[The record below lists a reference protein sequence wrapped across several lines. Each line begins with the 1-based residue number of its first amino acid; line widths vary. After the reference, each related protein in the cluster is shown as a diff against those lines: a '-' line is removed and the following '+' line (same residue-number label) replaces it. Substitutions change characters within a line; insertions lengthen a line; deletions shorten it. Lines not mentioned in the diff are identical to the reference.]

1 MSDTP
6 GRSQASSHRS
16 PQGEGTPVSAA
27 NPADHGGDT
36 PRSLLIVDDDPA
48 MVQVLAA
55 TVRELGKLRFA
66 TSGQAAMRLI
76 GEALPDVVLLDA
88 DMPGMDGFEVLR
100 QIKGAQ
106 TTRDVPVIMVTGLAT
121 EAHEKT
127 GLELG
132 AADFIA
138 KPFRPSIVLARV
150 RTQLHLKRVSDQLKA
165 LSAIDRQN
173 LDHALVELQSRNVLL
188 TQTSAQLERAHH
200 GLLQFVNA
208 ASHDLRE
215 PLNTITQFSGLVL
228 DDAAPRLDAGN
239 RQHLQRIV
247 RAGDRMKSLLDDVV
261 TYARLLSEAPAEGE
275 RVELD
280 AVARDVRHA
289 LAEAIHDS
297 GLVLTWQDL
306 PTVRGAR
313 ASSVEAFRHLVL
325 NAIRYAD
332 PQRPPTLAITAR
344 TDGGLVRIG
353 FQDNGIG
360 IDASHWE
367 RVFEPFRR
375 LHRRDVIAGNG
386 MGLTIARQLAEA
398 HGGSLRIVASGP
410 QGSTFCL
417 TMPAAPTRCS
427 SN

>member
-1 MSDTP
+1 MSARDTP
-6 GRSQASSHRS
+6 GEL
-16 PQGEGTPVSAA
+16 G
-27 NPADHGGDT
+27 NL

-100 QIKGAQ
+100 QIKHAAA
-106 TTRDVPVIMVTGLAT
+106 TRDVPVIMVTGLAS
-121 EAHEKT
+121 EVHEKA

-150 RTQLHLKRVSDQLKA
+150 RTQLHLKRVSDQLRA

-228 DDAAPRLDAGN
+228 DDAAPLLDAGSQ
-239 RQHLQRIV
+239 QHLRRIA

-261 TYARLLSEAPAEGE
+261 TYARLLSEAPADSGC
-275 RVELD
+275 VALD

-289 LAEAIHDS
+289 LADTLRDS
-297 GLVLTWQDL
+297 GLALSWQDL
-306 PTVRGAR
+306 PAVRGAR
-313 ASSVEAFRHLVL
+313 ASTVEVFRHLVL

-332 PQRPPTLAITAR
+332 PQRPPALAITACA
-344 TDGGLVRIG
+344 DGGLVRIA

-398 HGGSLRIVASGP
+398 HGGSLRIVASSP

-417 TMPAAPTRCS
+417 TMPGAPADYHLPSSTTRQLHGI
-427 SN
+427 